1 MCEDGARDVRGGGV
15 DGGLVGGGGG
25 GWEGYKCV
33 VCAGPEGLD
42 AEEEFGAEVVVMVDN
57 C

>member
-1 MCEDGARDVRGGGV
+1 M

-25 GWEGYKCV
+25 GWEGYACV
-33 VCAGPEGLD
+33 VGAGPEGLD
-42 AEEEFGAEVVVMVDN
+42 AEEEFGAEVVVMVDD

>member
-1 MCEDGARDVRGGGV
+1 M

-25 GWEGYKCV
+25 GGEGYACV
-33 VCAGPEGLD
+33 VGAGPEGLD
-42 AEEEFGAEVVVMVDN
+42 AEDEFGAEVVVMVDD